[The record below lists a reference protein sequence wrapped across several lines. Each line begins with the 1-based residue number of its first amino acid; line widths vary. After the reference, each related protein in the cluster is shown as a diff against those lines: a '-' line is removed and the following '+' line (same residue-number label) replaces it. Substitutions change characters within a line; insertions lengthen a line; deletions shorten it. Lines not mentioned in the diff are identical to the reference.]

1 MRPGDQRSAAE
12 RHAPAEECSTCRQ
25 PVRRCRVMTEVTL
38 YLDAVPDR
46 KGSYVFQGR
55 DRTAVE
61 VPVGNLAG
69 PKFRRHRCQ
78 LQYIYGPG

>member
-1 MRPGDQRSAAE
+1 
-12 RHAPAEECSTCRQ
+12 
-25 PVRRCRVMTEVTL
+25 MTEVTL

-55 DRTAVE
+55 DRTAIE